1 MQYRDLYPH
10 EILQDVIDKSYAK
23 SQGQLKTLAILSFL
37 GGGYV
42 SFGYMAYLKVVSGIP
57 ADWAGLA
64 NLLGAAVF
72 PICLICILIG
82 GGELA
87 TGNMMMMALG
97 RLSKRVSLNKLVRNW
112 VIVSLGNLTGA
123 LFMAYFLGH
132 YVGLA
137 EGVAQ
142 TKTIAIAE
150 AKVNMDFGRAFLSAI
165 ACNWMVCMGIW
176 F

>member
-1 MQYRDLYPH
+1 MQQRDLYPH

-23 SQGQLKTLAILSFL
+23 SLGSVKTLAILSFL

-57 ADWAGLA
+57 AEWAGLA
-64 NLLGAAVF
+64 TLLGAAVF

-97 RLSKRVSLNKLVRNW
+97 RLSKQVSFKKLLRNW
-112 VIVSLGNLTGA
+112 VIVSLGNLAGCSRSRI
-123 LFMAYFLGH
+123 LGNI
-132 YVGLA
+132 
-137 EGVAQ
+137 
-142 TKTIAIAE
+142 T
-150 AKVNMDFGRAFLSAI
+150 AKNGNLEKSVISHFKRILTANFEKIKRPL
-165 ACNWMVCMGIW
+165 N
-176 F
+176 